1 MGDDMTADNVL
12 ELLLREQPKFH
23 GATAGTV
30 NWALGTD
37 VLQWLDANI
46 QQDWATLETG
56 CGYSTIVFGAR
67 AKSHTAVAPRSAE
80 HDLIK
85 AWLESHGIAN
95 GHIRFEAMGSQ
106 RALPRLIDD
115 GELNCVLID
124 GMHGFPM
131 PFIDWYY
138 TANRLAVGGAMIVD
152 DTQLRPC
159 AMLRDFLAS
168 ESGRWERLL
177 DLERSTIFRRIT
189 AEPVSE
195 GVSWRDQP
203 SAHPTVVD
211 RVQRKL
217 TRYKR
222 RLMA

>member
-1 MGDDMTADNVL
+1 MARVDVL
-12 ELLLREQPKFH
+12 APLLREQPKFH
-23 GATAGTV
+23 GPTAGTV
-30 NWALGTD
+30 NWAIGAD
-37 VLQWLDANI
+37 VLAWLDANI
-46 QQDWATLETG
+46 QPDWATLETG

-67 AKSHTAVAPRSAE
+67 AKSHTVVAPRAAE

-85 AWLESHGIAN
+85 AWLDSHGIVHD
-95 GHIRFEAMGSQ
+95 HIAFEAMGSQ

-152 DTQLRPC
+152 DTQIRPC

-168 ESGRWERLL
+168 ERGRWERLV
-177 DLERSTIFRRIT
+177 DLERATIFRRIT

-195 GVSWRDQP
+195 GVFWRDQP
-203 SAHPTVVD
+203 SAHQTVVD
-211 RVQRKL
+211 RLQRKL
-217 TRYKR
+217 ASYKR
-222 RLMA
+222 RLTA

>member
-1 MGDDMTADNVL
+1 MARDDVL
-12 ELLLREQPKFH
+12 KQLLAEQPKFH
-23 GATAGTV
+23 GPTAGTV

-37 VLQWLDANI
+37 VLEWLDVNI
-46 QQDWATLETG
+46 EPDWSTLETG
-56 CGYSTIVFGAR
+56 CGYSTIVFGAH

-85 AWLESHGIAN
+85 AWLAAHN
-95 GHIRFEAMGSQ
+95 VDCDHIRFEAMGSQ

-152 DTQLRPC
+152 DTQIRPC

-168 ESGRWERLL
+168 ESVRWERLL

-195 GVSWRDQP
+195 GVFWRDQP
-203 SAHPTVVD
+203 SAHPTAVD
-211 RVQRKL
+211 KLRRKL
-217 TRYKR
+217 AHYKR
-222 RLMA
+222 HLMA